1 MLFSTPLAAAGT
13 IAAAASVPI
22 VIHLLNRRRYRI
34 VDWAA
39 MRFLLAAQRQNV
51 RRLRLEQWL
60 LLAIRCLVLV
70 LLAGALAA
78 VTPWAESIWQRVLP
92 GNTLTGPV
100 ISGRTHKVLILD
112 GSLSMTLRGDR
123 GTSFDRA
130 RALATELVRSSAGGD
145 GFSVILIG
153 APVQTVVPGPAN

>member
-1 MLFSTPLAAAGT
+1 MTGSTAMLAVLFASPAAALATAAG
-13 IAAAASVPI
+13 AAAVPVI
-22 VIHLLNRRRYRI
+22 IHLLHRRRYRV

-78 VTPWAESIWQRVLP
+78 VTPWAESIWQRVLQ
-92 GNTLTGPV
+92 GNNMTSLV
-100 ISGRTHKVLILD
+100 ISRSTNYVLYLD
-112 GSLSMTLRGDR
+112 CLIVKTQW
-123 GTSFDRA
+123 FD
-130 RALATELVRSSAGGD
+130 
-145 GFSVILIG
+145 
-153 APVQTVVPGPAN
+153 

>member
-1 MLFSTPLAAAGT
+1 MTGSTAMFAVLFASPAAALATAAG
-13 IAAAASVPI
+13 AAAVPVI
-22 VIHLLNRRRYRI
+22 IHLLNRRRYRI

-100 ISGRTHKVLILD
+100 ISGRTH
-112 GSLSMTLRGDR
+112 
-123 GTSFDRA
+123 
-130 RALATELVRSSAGGD
+130 
-145 GFSVILIG
+145 
-153 APVQTVVPGPAN
+153 